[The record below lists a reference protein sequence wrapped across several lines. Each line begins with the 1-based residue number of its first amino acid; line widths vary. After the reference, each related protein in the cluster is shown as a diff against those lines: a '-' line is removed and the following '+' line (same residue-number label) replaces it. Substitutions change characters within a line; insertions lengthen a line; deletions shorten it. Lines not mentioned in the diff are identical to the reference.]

1 MAFLSSTKD
10 RFSGC
15 AACAVLLLLAC
26 TPGVRA
32 ASHKSAMQ
40 QQGAALFGEKG
51 CSHCHG
57 ASGFGGSDSGPDLS
71 QVRKELK
78 PAEIAQQIHDG
89 GNNMPP
95 FGDVLS
101 GDQIAALVEYLHS
114 KRKPPPGY
122 HAPAKAP
129 VAAPPPATKADPD

>member
-1 MAFLSSTKD
+1 
-10 RFSGC
+10 
-15 AACAVLLLLAC
+15 
-26 TPGVRA
+26 
-32 ASHKSAMQ
+32 MQ